1 MLEPTIMALEVS
13 DLVPLHLQQA
23 AEEAVSRFETE
34 RLEVGDD
41 EIAVARALIFGAAQ
55 YLGCL
60 MDSIDIEPKEAA
72 ELNRLYDVVARV
84 YSPPTM
90 GGTRH

>member
-1 MLEPTIMALEVS
+1 MLEPTIMSLEVS
-13 DLVPLHLQQA
+13 DVVPLYLQQA
-23 AEEAVSRFETE
+23 AEEAVSLFEKN

-55 YLGCL
+55 YLGCI
-60 MDSIDIEPKEAA
+60 MDSIEIEKEEAA
-72 ELNRLYDVVARV
+72 ELNRLYDVVARAFA
-84 YSPPTM
+84 PPTM

>member
-13 DLVPLHLQQA
+13 DLVHLHRQQA

-34 RLEVGDD
+34 RLDVGDD
-41 EIAVARALIFGAAQ
+41 EVAVARALIYGAAQ

-72 ELNRLYDVVARV
+72 ELNQLYNVVVRAF
-84 YSPPTM
+84 SPPIPE
-90 GGTRH
+90 GTRH

>member
-34 RLEVGDD
+34 RLEGGDD
-41 EIAVARALIFGAAQ
+41 EVAVARALIFGAAQ
-55 YLGCL
+55 YLGCI
-60 MDSIDIEPKEAA
+60 MDSIDIEPEEHA
-72 ELNRLYDVVARV
+72 ELNRLYDVVFRAFA
-84 YSPPTM
+84 PPTM